1 LPHHSKTLVIQL
13 SDAGWHAA
21 PGDAL
26 VFPKQKKTI
35 MKKIEAIIR
44 QSRFDSVRDALAKI
58 GLRFFTLKEVKGYG
72 LQKGEKI
79 VYRGSSYDA
88 DYIARLQLDI
98 LADDEMV
105 DQIVA
110 TIADAARTGEV
121 GDGKITV
128 FDVQQVVRIRT
139 MEMGKEAV

>member
-1 LPHHSKTLVIQL
+1 MAWRLRPALPLACFAKTKVN
-13 SDAGWHAA
+13 
-21 PGDAL
+21 
-26 VFPKQKKTI
+26 K

-44 QSRFDSVRDALAKI
+44 QSRFESVRDALAKI

-88 DYIARLQLDI
+88 DFIARLQLDI
-98 LADDEMV
+98 LADDDMAEQV
-105 DQIVA
+105 VE
-110 TIADAARTGEV
+110 TIAQAARTGEV

-139 MEMGKEAV
+139 MEMGKEAI

>member
-1 LPHHSKTLVIQL
+1 
-13 SDAGWHAA
+13 
-21 PGDAL
+21 
-26 VFPKQKKTI
+26 

-44 QSRFDSVRDALAKI
+44 QSRFESVRDALAKI

-88 DYIARLQLDI
+88 DFIARLQLDI
-98 LADDEMV
+98 LADDDMAEQV
-105 DQIVA
+105 VE
-110 TIADAARTGEV
+110 TIAQAARTGEV

-139 MEMGKEAV
+139 MEMGKEAI